1 MHSSFVDTKEDNV
14 LALAKSLR
22 FIPLKEDEES
32 LTIELSNT
40 QNVAFVKNALYF
52 FTHKKIKTLIISEE
66 EFLEH
71 WNNFLSQSYQ
81 KEDNQDIRLEFETID
96 LSKDELESPAII
108 FVNNILL
115 KAIKTGASD
124 IHIEPYEKNVYVRM
138 RIDGKLITVEEL
150 TNSFYQ
156 SVLSRIKV
164 IANMNVA
171 EKRLPQDARF
181 RIKISKKE
189 IDIRVSTI
197 PSLFGERVVLRILD
211 QSNTALEL
219 EDLGLLKEDY
229 QKILNIISKPYGII
243 LVTGP
248 TGSGKSTSLYAF
260 LKKLKNPS
268 KNIITIEDPVEYQID
283 GISQIQVN
291 PKVGLTFASGLRSIL
306 RQDPDIIMIGEI
318 RDKET
323 AEIAIQA
330 ALTGHLVLSTLHTQN
345 ALSSITRLFDIGIEP
360 FLIASSVEG
369 LIAQR
374 LVRKIC
380 PHCKSPYTPSELELK
395 ELGLQGHDSQLCHD
409 LEEGNYTFYKG
420 LGCEHCMYSGYKGR
434 IGLFEIINVDDKLK
448 NIISQ
453 NPSWEYIK
461 NHINYKSLLED
472 GIEKILKGI
481 TTTEEVLQVCKIEE
495 SK

>member
-1 MHSSFVDTKEDNV
+1 MQGYVEDSI
-14 LALAKSLR
+14 LDLAKNLR
-22 FIPLKEDEES
+22 FIPIKEDQDT
-32 LTIELSNT
+32 LTIEVSAN
-40 QNVAFVKNALYF
+40 QDIAFIKNILYF
-52 FTHKKIKTLIISEE
+52 YLDKKIKTVVLNEE
-66 EFLEH
+66 EFLER

-81 KEDNQDIRLEFETID
+81 TLEDQDVKLEFETID
-96 LSKDELESPAII
+96 ISKDELESPAII
-108 FVNNILL
+108 FVNNFLL
-115 KAIKTGASD
+115 KAIKIGASD
-124 IHIEPYEKNVYVRM
+124 IHIEPYEKNVLVRM
-138 RIDGKLITVEEL
+138 RIDGKLVVVEEL
-150 TNSFYQ
+150 TNGFYQ

-211 QSNTALEL
+211 QSSTPLDLE
-219 EDLGLLKEDY
+219 ELGLSKEDY
-229 QKILNIISKPYGII
+229 ENVLNILSKPYGII

-260 LKKLKNPS
+260 LKRLKSPS
-268 KNIITIEDPVEYQID
+268 KNIITIEDPVEYQIE

-380 PHCKSPYTPSELELK
+380 PYCKTSYKPSSVEIK
-395 ELGLQGHDSQLCHD
+395 ELGLK
-409 LEEGNYTFYKG
+409 EGDYTFYKG
-420 LGCEHCMYSGYKGR
+420 LGCEHCMQSGYKGR
-434 IGLFEIINVDDKLK
+434 IGLFEVINVDDKLK
-448 NIISQ
+448 SIISQ

-461 NHINYKSLLED
+461 SHIQYKSLLDD
-472 GIEKILKGI
+472 GIEKILNGI
-481 TTTEEVLQVCKIEE
+481 TTIEEVLQVCKIEE
-495 SK
+495 NQ

>member
-1 MHSSFVDTKEDNV
+1 M
-14 LALAKSLR
+14 AK
-22 FIPLKEDEES
+22 D
-32 LTIELSNT
+32 
-40 QNVAFVKNALYF
+40 
-52 FTHKKIKTLIISEE
+52 
-66 EFLEH
+66 
-71 WNNFLSQSYQ
+71 
-81 KEDNQDIRLEFETID
+81 D
-96 LSKDELESPAII
+96 LESPAII

-115 KAIKTGASD
+115 KAIKSGASD
-124 IHIEPYEKNVYVRM
+124 IHIEPYEKSVYVRI

-171 EKRLPQDARF
+171 EKRLPQDSRF
-181 RIKISKKE
+181 RIKISDKE

-211 QSNTALEL
+211 QSKASLEL
-219 EDLGLLKEDY
+219 EDLGLSGEDY
-229 QKILNIISKPYGII
+229 KNVLNILSKPYGII
-243 LVTGP
+243 LMTGP

-260 LKKLKNPS
+260 IKKLKTPS
-268 KNIITIEDPVEYQID
+268 KNIITIEDPVEYQIE

-291 PKVGLTFASGLRSIL
+291 PKVGLTFATGLRSIL

-369 LIAQR
+369 LMAQR

-380 PHCKSPYTPSELELK
+380 SHCKTPYKPSGLELK
-395 ELGLQGHDSQLCHD
+395 ELGLTNPEDK
-409 LEEGNYTFYKG
+409 EKYTFYKG
-420 LGCEHCMYSGYKGR
+420 VGCEHCMGSGYKGR
-434 IGLFEIINVDDKLK
+434 VGLFEIINIDEKAKVL
-448 NIISQ
+448 ISQ
-453 NPSWEYIK
+453 NPSWEYL
-461 NHINYKSLLED
+461 KSQIPHKTLLDD
-472 GIEKILKGI
+472 GIDKILKGI
-481 TTTEEVLQVCKIEE
+481 TTIEEVLQVCKIEQE
-495 SK
+495 A

>member
-1 MHSSFVDTKEDNV
+1 MNSSKTSASIKEDNILV
-14 LALAKSLR
+14 LAKNLR
-22 FIPLKEDEES
+22 FIPIKEDEDTI
-32 LTIELSNT
+32 TIELSNN
-40 QNVAFVKNALYF
+40 QDIAFIKNTLYF
-52 FTHKKIKTLIISEE
+52 FTNKRINTIILNEE

-81 KEDNQDIRLEFETID
+81 TRDEQDIKLEFETLD

-138 RIDGKLITVEEL
+138 RIDGKLINIEEL

-181 RIKISKKE
+181 RIKISRKE
-189 IDIRVSTI
+189 IDIRVSTV

-211 QSNTALEL
+211 QSNKTLEL
-219 EDLGLLKEDY
+219 EDLGLSKEEY

-268 KNIITIEDPVEYQID
+268 KNIITIEDPVEYQIE

-345 ALSSITRLFDIGIEP
+345 ALSSITRIFDIGIEP

-380 PHCKSPYTPSELELK
+380 PHCKNPYNPSEIEIR
-395 ELGLQGHDSQLCHD
+395 ELGL
-409 LEEGNYTFYKG
+409 EPKNYTFYKG
-420 LGCEHCMYSGYKGR
+420 LGCEYCMYSGYKGR

-448 NIISQ
+448 NLISQ
-453 NPSWEYIK
+453 NPSWDYLK
-461 NHINYKSLLED
+461 SQINYKTLLED
-472 GIEKILKGI
+472 GIEKILNGI

-495 SK
+495 NQ